1 MICIRRARPSD
12 AAAIG
17 AVHVA
22 TWRTTYAGVLPDDY
36 LARLSPVRHALG
48 YEQAIADRQNGHA
61 IFVAVASGPD
71 APGGGAQGGGAQGG
85 GTQAGAGGTVVG
97 FVSGGRARRGWL
109 AQGEVE
115 TLYLLEDFRE
125 RGIGRR
131 LMRAMA
137 AHLAAVGCRSAM
149 LWVLSDNP
157 TRWFYRHLGGR
168 PAAEERFRFAGQ
180 AMDQM
185 AFLWDPIETLLA
197 ATAPAPES

>member
-48 YEQAIADRQNGHA
+48 YEQAIASRQHGHA

-71 APGGGAQGGGAQGG
+71 APLGG
-85 GTQAGAGGTVVG
+85 GTGGRPGGAEREGGAVVG
-97 FVSGGRARRGWL
+97 FVSGGRARRAWL

-115 TLYLLEDFRE
+115 TLYLLDDFRE

-137 AHLAAVGCRSAM
+137 AHLAAIGCRSAM

-180 AMDQM
+180 AMDQT
-185 AFLWDPIETLLA
+185 AFLWDPIDILLA
-197 ATAPAPES
+197 ATAPAPEG